1 MSASQALLESQGQ
14 LTEASGLVTLDS
26 LLMGEDPLNARS
38 GIVGGFQH
46 GKVNEIWGP
55 ISSGKTSLLLN
66 TAVQTLLRGSTVT
79 WLAADTP
86 LHGRRLRSF
95 VEQIFNSSGQIEFGT
110 NNGEECLSR
119 FKYMQIPSLS
129 HLLALVLHPPP
140 EFLKDG
146 TSLLVIEGINTVID
160 LDYPRFAFLSSNG
173 TEQQKW
179 LAGRRYAVLGSLVTG
194 LNKLAILN
202 DLAIV
207 VSTGC
212 ISRTRPDSGL
222 GSSLAPGVGGTEWDS
237 GIWNRLVLF
246 RDFNFRCVG
255 LQKCQGRSF
264 ISREQIGEV
273 GRLIYFEIE
282 DGGMIRERPI
292 KRIPTTKLDISRPS
306 NSPLKPRKRTYDE
319 IADSEDEDDEYGWDD
334 DDEYALA
341 L

>member
-1 MSASQALLESQGQ
+1 VA
-14 LTEASGLVTLDS
+14 EASGLGTLDS
-26 LLMGEDPLNARS
+26 LLLGEDPVNTRPGS
-38 GIVGGFQH
+38 IGGFER

-55 ISSGKTSLLLN
+55 IGSGKTSLLLS
-66 TAVQTLLRGSTVT
+66 TAVQTLLHNSRVT

-86 LHGRRLRSF
+86 LHGHRLRTF
-95 VEQIFNSSGQIEFGT
+95 VERALNSSERTQFGS
-110 NNGEECLSR
+110 NNRLECLKR
-119 FKYMQIPSLS
+119 FKYMQIPSLA
-129 HLLALVLHPPP
+129 HLLALVLHPCS
-140 EFLKDG
+140 EFLSDG
-146 TSLLVIEGINTVID
+146 TSLVVIEGINTIVD
-160 LDYPRFAFLSSNG
+160 LDYPRFPFLNPSG

-207 VSTGC
+207 LSTGC

-246 RDFNFRCVG
+246 RDFSGRFIG
-255 LQKCQGRSF
+255 LQKCQGRSL

-273 GRLIYFEIE
+273 GKLVHFEIG
-282 DGGMIRERPI
+282 DGGMIRERPSKPI
-292 KRIPTTKLDISRPS
+292 STTEPFITRPS
-306 NSPLKPRKRTYDE
+306 KSPLKPRKRTYDE
-319 IADSEDEDDEYGWDD
+319 VADSEDEDEEYGWDD
-334 DDEYALA
+334 GDEDGLA